1 VRGSIRTKVGGKVY
15 ELRVALGKDP
25 VTGRYRQK
33 SVTVRGSRAEAQR
46 ALRRLLEEVE
56 DGQHRALEGGSRTF
70 AELLDEWL
78 AHKAATD
85 RSPTTIA
92 RYRSVIEWQ
101 LKPTLGAVP
110 LERLETKAFDDLY
123 RSLAAR
129 LEPAS
134 IRKAHIVARSALDRA
149 VRWGWI
155 RRNPAATAEPPP
167 VRAPDVRSPDPDDV
181 RRLIAAAERH
191 DPLFAVFLRLA
202 AATGARRGELCA
214 LRWSDLDLDAARLT
228 IERSL
233 IVVDGGV
240 REAPTKTH
248 NRRVI
253 ALDRGTLECLH
264 RHLDRQRRLARR
276 CGSELARDAF
286 VFSRRPGGTHPL
298 RPDNCTTSFDRLRR
312 ATGVS
317 GFSLKDAT
325 RHLAATRL
333 IAAGVDVRTVAGR
346 LGHSRAST
354 TLDVYSHWLP
364 GRDAEAAGVIGQLLD
379 ASDEPTRS
387 EGSSKRRVRRA

>member
-1 VRGSIRTKVGGKVY
+1 MRGSIRTKVAGRVY
-15 ELRVALGKDP
+15 ELRVALGRDP

-33 SVTVRGSRAEAQR
+33 SVTVRGSRADAQR

-56 DGQHRALEGGSRTF
+56 TGQHHALEGGSRLF
-70 AELLDEWL
+70 GDLLDEWL
-78 AHKAATD
+78 GHKAAD
-85 RSPTTIA
+85 CSPTTTA

-101 LKPTLGAVP
+101 LKPTLGSVP
-110 LERLETKAFDDLY
+110 LDRLETKLFDDLY
-123 RSLAAR
+123 RSLADE

-134 IRKAHIVARSALDRA
+134 IRKAHVVARAALDRA

-155 RRNPAATAEPPP
+155 RRNPAAASEPPVVHTHH
-167 VRAPDVRSPDPDDV
+167 VRPPDPEDV
-181 RRLIAAAERH
+181 RRLIRAAERD
-191 DPLFAVFLRLA
+191 DPLFAVFLRVA
-202 AATGARRGELCA
+202 AATGARRGELCV
-214 LRWSDLDLDAARLT
+214 LRWSDVDLDGARMT
-228 IERSL
+228 IERSV

-253 ALDRGTLECLH
+253 ALDPGTLECL
-264 RHLDRQRRLARR
+264 RQHLGNQRELAMYCESRLAD
-276 CGSELARDAF
+276 DAF

-298 RPDNCTTSFDRLRR
+298 RPDNCTSSFDRLRR
-312 ATGVS
+312 TTGLS

-333 IAAGVDVRTVAGR
+333 VAAGVDVRTVAGR

-364 GRDAEAAGVIGQLLD
+364 GRDREAASVLGQLLD
-379 ASDEPTRS
+379 PAEEPASGASIKSS
-387 EGSSKRRVRRA
+387 ERRA

>member
-1 VRGSIRTKVGGKVY
+1 
-15 ELRVALGKDP
+15 
-25 VTGRYRQK
+25 
-33 SVTVRGSRAEAQR
+33 
-46 ALRRLLEEVE
+46 LEC
-56 DGQHRALEGGSRTF
+56 
-70 AELLDEWL
+70 
-78 AHKAATD
+78 
-85 RSPTTIA
+85 
-92 RYRSVIEWQ
+92 
-101 LKPTLGAVP
+101 
-110 LERLETKAFDDLY
+110 LETKEFDDLY
-123 RSLAAR
+123 RSLAAT

-155 RRNPAATAEPPP
+155 RRNPAATADPPP
-167 VRAPDVRSPDPDDV
+167 VRSHHVRPPDPDDV
-181 RRLIAAAERH
+181 RRLIAAAERN
-191 DPLFAVFLRLA
+191 DPLFAVFLRVA

-214 LRWSDLDLDAARLT
+214 LRWSDMDLDGARLT
-228 IERSL
+228 IERSI

-248 NRRVI
+248 NRRLI
-253 ALDRGTLECLH
+253 ALDLGTLTCL
-264 RHLDRQRRLARR
+264 RQHLREQRRLATR
-276 CGSELARDAF
+276 CGSDLARDAF
-286 VFSRRPGGTHPL
+286 IFSRRPGGTHPM

-364 GRDAEAAGVIGQLLD
+364 GRDIEAAGVMGQLLD
-379 ASDEPTRS
+379 ADDASP
-387 EGSSKRRVRRA
+387 GMSSKSSARKA

>member
-1 VRGSIRTKVGGKVY
+1 MRGSIRTRVAGRVY

-56 DGQHRALEGGSRTF
+56 DGQHKALEGGSRTF
-70 AELLDEWL
+70 GELLDEWL
-78 AHKAATD
+78 THTAAAD

-101 LKPTLGAVP
+101 LKPALGSVA
-110 LERLETKAFDDLY
+110 LERLETKLFDDLY
-123 RSLAAR
+123 RSLAGELA
-129 LEPAS
+129 PAS
-134 IRKAHIVARSALDRA
+134 IRKAHVVARAALDRA
-149 VRWGWI
+149 IRWGWI
-155 RRNPAATAEPPP
+155 LRNPATAAEPPTVHAIH
-167 VRAPDVRSPDPDDV
+167 VRPPEPAEVRQ
-181 RRLIAAAERH
+181 LILAAERD
-191 DPLFAVFLRLA
+191 DPLFAVYLRLA

-214 LRWSDLDLDAARLT
+214 LRWSDVDLDAGRLT
-228 IERSL
+228 VERSV

-240 REAPTKTH
+240 REVPTKTH
-248 NRRVI
+248 NRRLI
-253 ALDRGTLECLH
+253 ALDPGTVTSL
-264 RHLDRQRRLARR
+264 RQHLDEQRALAVR
-276 CGSELARDAF
+276 CGAVLATDAF
-286 VFSRRPGGTHPL
+286 VFSRRPCGTHPL
-298 RPDNCTTSFDRLRR
+298 RPYNCTTSFDRLRR
-312 ATGVS
+312 TTGLS

-333 IAAGVDVRTVAGR
+333 VAAGVDVRTVAGR

-364 GRDAEAAGVIGQLLD
+364 GRDREAATVLGQLLD
-379 ASDEPTRS
+379 SPDAPSAVDSIKSS
-387 EGSSKRRVRRA
+387 ERRA